1 MGKTVA
7 MMSAN
12 SWLVRMS
19 KKRVFASPSPV
30 KRVRAGTQVAGQL
43 LPSFRILHRARAWGI
58 KVMRSWNNRGRM
70 SDRRSV
76 FEGSIFK
83 GLAMSTKSIPGT
95 PVIPQLSKSCL
106 IFRLDDPF

>member
-7 MMSAN
+7 MGSAN

-19 KKRVFASPSPV
+19 KKRVFASPPPV

-43 LPSFRILHRARAWGI
+43 LPSFRILHRARVWGI
-58 KVMRSWNNRGRM
+58 KVVRSRNKRGRM

-76 FEGSIFK
+76 FEGSILK
-83 GLAMSTKSIPGT
+83 GLAMSRKPNRRNFRYCAAQQ
-95 PVIPQLSKSCL
+95 QLSHL
-106 IFRLDDPF
+106 